1 MRNVQTR
8 AYGFLAL
15 AMIIAGSAVV
25 AGKCMVAAM
34 PVFLAA
40 ELGISVSLLILLPL
54 SFLRRH
60 GQPKL
65 DGKTHVALFLQ
76 ALCGIVLY
84 RAFIFWGLRHTS
96 AAAGGLISSAAP
108 ALIALLAFLLLRER
122 MSGKRVA
129 SVLSVSIG
137 ILAVNLHPFLS
148 GAVQASGAIKGNCL
162 ILMAVLCEACFSV
175 MSRAGCGRVS
185 ALRGTA
191 LMSSYAF
198 ICLLPCALYEARG
211 YDFAAMRL
219 STVLCI
225 GYYGIFV
232 SFLSSVFWFKG
243 IAVVPAGV
251 AAAFTG
257 FVPLSGVLLSGMFLR
272 EEISGA
278 HWLGLLF
285 VLLGVGLACLPEAA
299 PASRKAAATQ
309 SKI

>member
-1 MRNVQTR
+1 
-8 AYGFLAL
+8 
-15 AMIIAGSAVV
+15 
-25 AGKCMVAAM
+25 
-34 PVFLAA
+34 
-40 ELGISVSLLILLPL
+40 
-54 SFLRRH
+54 
-60 GQPKL
+60 
-65 DGKTHVALFLQ
+65 
-76 ALCGIVLY
+76 
-84 RAFIFWGLRHTS
+84 
-96 AAAGGLISSAAP
+96 
-108 ALIALLAFLLLRER
+108 
-122 MSGKRVA
+122 
-129 SVLSVSIG
+129 
-137 ILAVNLHPFLS
+137 
-148 GAVQASGAIKGNCL
+148 
-162 ILMAVLCEACFSV
+162 
-175 MSRAGCGRVS
+175 
-185 ALRGTA
+185 
-191 LMSSYAF
+191 MSSYAF

-232 SFLSSVFWFKG
+232 SFLSYVFWFKG